1 MSVTFPVRNG
11 LKQRFKVIVC
21 VLWPLLLCRSTIRK
35 SKQTRRE
42 LNLMGRFS
50 FYIHVDNDLLYED
63 MRLTRQN
70 PEALVVFVKDVHLE
84 VNAGQVFLAQ

>member
-1 MSVTFPVRNG
+1 
-11 LKQRFKVIVC
+11 
-21 VLWPLLLCRSTIRK
+21 
-35 SKQTRRE
+35 
-42 LNLMGRFS
+42 MGRFS